1 MNKIRAAAVSV
12 ALIALLSA
20 CTWMARDVEED
31 LTEWGSPPG
40 SVDVDAVVTGL
51 PIVTVSTDGG
61 KEIVSK
67 EDYLDAVIDIKT
79 GDSGVIV
86 TGGAIKTLTDA
97 ADLPLTA
104 TQIRGRGNRTWRDY
118 VKKPYRLKFLEKQK
132 LFGLT
137 KAKSWVLL
145 ANAADETLLKNI
157 LAFKMGQTLGLPFTN
172 NGVPV
177 ELVVNGEY
185 LGSYLLTEQVQVGKG
200 RVDIDEDTGYLVEFD
215 SYYDEEPKFK
225 TSPVPFY
232 VMIKSPETI
241 LSGFG
246 DNFVKTSINGLI
258 ERLFDGGS
266 VPDPAWRDLVDLDT
280 FVEYVFIQEF
290 LANPDFWHLNSVYMY
305 KDGGADSRICA
316 GPLWDFDSALS
327 GAPDE
332 ARTIT
337 STDTGEARLGEVLFR
352 RIYRDPVF
360 QEEYRALW
368 NANKDTIA
376 AFADDNGFVDEI
388 AAVIAPSWELNHR
401 LWNGAVPKSGRYK
414 SIVDGVKDW
423 WRERCAFMDREINK

>member
-1 MNKIRAAAVSV
+1 
-12 ALIALLSA
+12 
-20 CTWMARDVEED
+20 
-31 LTEWGSPPG
+31 
-40 SVDVDAVVTGL
+40 
-51 PIVTVSTDGG
+51 
-61 KEIVSK
+61 
-67 EDYLDAVIDIKT
+67 
-79 GDSGVIV
+79 
-86 TGGAIKTLTDA
+86 
-97 ADLPLTA
+97 
-104 TQIRGRGNRTWRDY
+104 
-118 VKKPYRLKFLEKQK
+118 
-132 LFGLT
+132 
-137 KAKSWVLL
+137 
-145 ANAADETLLKNI
+145 
-157 LAFKMGQTLGLPFTN
+157 
-172 NGVPV
+172 
-177 ELVVNGEY
+177 
-185 LGSYLLTEQVQVGKG
+185 
-200 RVDIDEDTGYLVEFD
+200 
-215 SYYDEEPKFK
+215 
-225 TSPVPFY
+225 VPFY

-280 FVEYVFIQEF
+280 FVEYVFVQEF

-388 AAVIAPSWELNHR
+388 AAAIAPSWELNHR
-401 LWNGAVPKSGRYK
+401 LWNGADPESGRYET
-414 SIVDGVKDW
+414 IVAGVKDW